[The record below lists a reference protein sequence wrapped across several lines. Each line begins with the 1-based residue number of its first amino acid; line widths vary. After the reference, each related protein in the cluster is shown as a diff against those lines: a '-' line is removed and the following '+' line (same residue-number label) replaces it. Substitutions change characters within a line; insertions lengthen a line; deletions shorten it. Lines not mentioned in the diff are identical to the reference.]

1 MQYYIIHN
9 DKQYGPMEVPELVNY
24 GLSTKS
30 MVWAAGMPA
39 WVEAEKIDE
48 IRQFIENAEPKYMV
62 VRNNQQYGPFAV
74 SELRRQGISSDTLVW
89 KEGMEAWLPAG
100 QVDDFKHIFQTAT
113 PPPFAQ
119 QPPHCS
125 YAPGSN
131 YASSSGQC
139 SNPQLLREISNL
151 RTWAII
157 AIIAGFLVSCIGG
170 VFGIVGFCKLN
181 NARDFLLSD
190 AEFMAQSAYNSAQTW
205 LIVAACCIG
214 IGLIVNG
221 FSVLSVL

>member
-24 GLSTKS
+24 GLSAKS

-74 SELRRQGISSDTLVW
+74 SELRRQGISPDTLVW

-100 QVDDFKHIFQTAT
+100 QVEDFKYIFQAAT

-119 QPPHCS
+119 QPPQYS

-131 YASSSGQC
+131 YASGSGQC
-139 SNPQLLREISNL
+139 SNPQLQREISNL
-151 RTWAII
+151 RTWAIV
-157 AIIAGFLVSCIGG
+157 AIIAGFIVSCIGG
-170 VFGIVGFCKLN
+170 IFGIVALSKLN
-181 NARDFLLSD
+181 NAQDFLYND
-190 AEFMAQSAYNSAQTW
+190 AEIMAHGAYSSAKTW
-205 LIVAACCIG
+205 LIVAACCIVLG
-214 IGLIVNG
+214 IIINGVN
-221 FSVLSVL
+221 VLSVL